1 MATAVSF
8 SPLHFKTSFCSSPHS
23 QFSCSLRPAVIL
35 PGLGNNSGD
44 YDKLKLLLKERYGVP
59 AVVVKVSRLDW
70 LRNAAGLLDPN
81 YWRGTLRPRPVLDC
95 W

>member
-35 PGLGNNSGD
+35 PVNTTLFLPLFHFQYLDYNDRVDFDFVFFLGFGEQLRGL
-44 YDKLKLLLKERYGVP
+44 
-59 AVVVKVSRLDW
+59 
-70 LRNAAGLLDPN
+70 
-81 YWRGTLRPRPVLDC
+81 
-95 W
+95 

>member
-1 MATAVSF
+1 M
-8 SPLHFKTSFCSSPHS
+8 
-23 QFSCSLRPAVIL
+23 
-35 PGLGNNSGD
+35 D

-81 YWRGTLRPRPVLDC
+81 YWRGTLRPRPVLDWYFHYPLSFWYALGIFGFGNC
-95 W
+95 CINCFIA